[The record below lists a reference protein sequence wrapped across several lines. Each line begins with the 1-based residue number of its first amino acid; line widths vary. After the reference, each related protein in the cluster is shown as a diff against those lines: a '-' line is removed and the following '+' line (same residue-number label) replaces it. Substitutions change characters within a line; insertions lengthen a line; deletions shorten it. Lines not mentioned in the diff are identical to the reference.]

1 MKCCNK
7 SREKA
12 RASQARLV
20 IQSVKWYIFLHGCEN
35 ALKSP
40 GVAIQILSLS
50 ALIILVHGCS
60 SGNSG
65 MVRPVQRPPI
75 ESAADSVHPMAIRHF
90 IDGSVHEMR
99 GDFANAILEYQDALR
114 FSKASAIYYALA
126 KCYSSLGK
134 HALAIESGRM
144 AVQGSPAAVEYRR
157 ALADVY
163 VASFQIDSA
172 AQQYEEIV
180 RRDSGDVQ
188 AWFSL
193 GRLYEGR
200 KPLRALDVYEK
211 MMQRFGPEWTVL
223 LQVAE
228 LYNKQGQFD
237 KAAGALQKMKDL
249 DPANQAL
256 QRTLAQTYVRARRY
270 SPALGI
276 LNELRDR
283 DSSNVE
289 YIGDIGEIYLL
300 QKEYEKAATQ
310 FENILSRDS
319 VSVDAKIKIGQLY
332 YDQIEKDSTLLPMAR
347 RLFDRIRRAHP
358 KDWRPYWFLGAMASM
373 AHDDSAAAG
382 YFRSM
387 TEVAPWNADGWVF
400 LASTHLTKND
410 FSGASGILEEGRKHV
425 PEDFRINF
433 FLGVAYNRL
442 GRQQDAAR
450 SLEKA
455 RRINPKDLEAIAEL
469 ALVYDGLNRHEDSD
483 SLYEEGLREKPD
495 NHLMLNNYGYSLAE
509 RGKQLDRALEMATRA
524 VESQPNNASYLD
536 TKGWVLFRLGRYE
549 EAEKFLAKALEQG
562 EPSAAVYEHMGD
574 VSFMLKDAKRALD
587 FWKKAQVLDPKNA
600 AVREKLERG
609 SL

>member
-1 MKCCNK
+1 MVYFFEHRGEK
-7 SREKA
+7 SLK
-12 RASQARLV
+12 RLRIAV
-20 IQSVKWYIFLHGCEN
+20 QS
-35 ALKSP
+35 
-40 GVAIQILSLS
+40 LSLI
-50 ALIILVHGCS
+50 AIILQGVGCS
-60 SGNSG
+60 SGNSV
-65 MVRPVQRPPI
+65 MVRPVQRPPL
-75 ESAADSVHPMAIRHF
+75 ESAADSIHPMAIRHF

-114 FSKASAIYYALA
+114 FSKAPAIYYALA

-144 AVQGSPAAVEYRR
+144 AVQGAPGTIEYRR
-157 ALADVY
+157 TLADVY

-180 RRDSGDVQ
+180 RRDSGDAQ

-193 GRLYEGR
+193 GRLYESR
-200 KPLRALDVYEK
+200 KPLRALEVYEK

-228 LYNKQGQFD
+228 LYNKQGQFE

-256 QRTLAQTYVRARRY
+256 QRTLAQAYVRARQY
-270 SPALGI
+270 NAALGI
-276 LNELRDR
+276 LNDLRER

-289 YIGDIGEIYLL
+289 YLGDIGEIYLL

-310 FENILSRDS
+310 FEQILSRDS

-332 YDQIEKDSTLLPMAR
+332 YDQIEKDSTLLPVTR
-347 RLFDRIRRAHP
+347 RLFDRINRTHP
-358 KDWRPYWFLGAMASM
+358 KDWRPHWFLGAMASM
-373 AHDDSAAAG
+373 AHDDSTAAG
-382 YFRSM
+382 HFRSM
-387 TEVAPWNADGWVF
+387 TEMAPWNADGWVF
-400 LASTHLTKND
+400 LASTYLTKNE
-410 FSGASGILEEGRKHV
+410 FARASGILEEGRKHV
-425 PEDFRINF
+425 PEDFRVNF

-450 SLEKA
+450 LLEKA
-455 RRINPKDLEAIAEL
+455 RRINPKDVEAIAEL

-495 NHLMLNNYGYSLAE
+495 SHLMLNNYGYSLAE

-524 VESQPNNASYLD
+524 VEAQPNNASYLD

-549 EAEKFLAKALEQG
+549 EAEKLLARALEQG
-562 EPSAAVYEHMGD
+562 EPSATVYEHMGD
-574 VSFMLKDAKRALD
+574 VSFMLKDSKRALE